1 MGASVKSGDEH
12 LQHQS
17 TAANG
22 GRVEGRLRELGIVL
36 PRPPKPIGAFVYGVE
51 HAGVLYLSGTYGT
64 VPDEQDDDVLPYV
77 GKLGAD
83 LSIEDGYQSAR
94 LMAQNHL
101 AMAKAVLGDLDRVV
115 RVLQLLGFVNAA
127 AGFRDSPRVLN
138 GASDLLM
145 DVFGEGHG
153 SHARS
158 ALYQHELARDAPV
171 AGQLT
176 LAVRG

>member
-1 MGASVKSGDEH
+1 MKSGDEH

-83 LSIEDGYQSAR
+83 LSIEDGYRSAR